1 MSKIKLDKDE
11 QEVLDSF
18 ERGEWKSVRNVK
30 SEKTKHQSYARKTL
44 KKDKRVNIRIS
55 SKDLE
60 EIQTLAVENG
70 IPYQT
75 LISSVLRRY
84 VSGRLTDKPR
94 PNKRFEPEAQ

>member
-11 QEVLDSF
+11 QEILNSF
-18 ERGEWKSVRNVK
+18 ERGEWKSVRNINGEIK
-30 SEKTKHQSYARKTL
+30 KHQNYARKTL

-75 LISSVLRRY
+75 LIYSILRRY
-84 VSGRLTDKPR
+84 VSGRLIDKQR
-94 PNKRFEPEAQ
+94 PKKSFEPDA